1 METIIDRNFAIS
13 PTPQGWA
20 VSWTYPG
27 IVSNSGKLRTLA
39 DIVVGTLGCDELC
52 LGVELSNGDHEYVYI
67 AAAALLTQM
76 GSDLVEHYADRYVIT
91 SCVLPTESL
100 ARQLLTEFE
109 KRLMWKRLQRAE
121 TRGFD

>member
-13 PTPQGWA
+13 QVPPGWA

-39 DIVVGTLGCDELC
+39 DIVTGPLRCNELC
-52 LGVELSNGDHEYVYI
+52 LGVELSNGEHEYVYI
-67 AAAALLTQM
+67 DAAVLLTEM
-76 GSDLVEHYADRYVIT
+76 GRDLVEHYADRYVIT

-100 ARQLLTEFE
+100 AQQLLTEFE
-109 KRLMWKRLQRAE
+109 KRLMWKRLQRTE
-121 TRGFD
+121 STQQ